1 MARTGNPYDNA
12 IMESFFKTLKH
23 EGVYLSICETYQDVI
38 NRLCYFIE
46 EVYNHKRFYLA
57 LGYRPPDE
65 FEELLLSKENNEMPR
80 QTLLTLSVQS

>member
-12 IMESFFKTLKH
+12 IMENFFKTLKH
-23 EGVYLSICETYQDVI
+23 EEVNLCEYETYQDVI
-38 NRLCYFIE
+38 NRLPYFLE
-46 EVYNHKRFYLA
+46 EVYNHKRLHSA

-65 FEELLLSKENNEMPR
+65 FKEVLLSQENNEIPR